1 MTFEVTP
8 SLFVYALYIKPDASH
23 EMSDLPIREYEE
35 KLVKAVNNSDCTV
48 ITGETGCGKTTQFP
62 QFLHKAGYTKHG
74 VVGVSQPRRVA
85 AISVAR
91 YVAKELDI
99 SLGGKV
105 GYQVRFDD
113 CTSRDT
119 VIKYVTDGCLLR
131 ELLEDR
137 NLCKYSV
144 LILDEAHERSLA
156 TDILFGLVKEL
167 LRKNRKLKVV
177 IMSATLNTE
186 KFSSF
191 FNNCPVFRIPG
202 RLYPVQVNY
211 LFTDDRFDDSRLCY
225 MQHVV
230 TQVMDIHFEQAEG
243 DILVFLTGQWEIEN
257 VCDRLFKAAEV
268 IDYEHD
274 IVCKAVQ
281 GLMILPLYGAMA
293 TDQQQKVFAPVEGG
307 VRRVIVATNI
317 AATSITINGVVY
329 VVDCGYIKQ
338 TTYNPRT
345 GLDCLEVVP
354 ISQSE
359 AKQRSGRAGRTQPG
373 QCIRLYSKKF
383 YDSMLDSAVPEIQRA
398 SLTNVMLSLKCMGI
412 KNVLHFDYLDPPS
425 EKMILE
431 ALKQLYHYQAV
442 DIDGRV
448 TVLGHQLVQYPL
460 QPSLARAVIR
470 SRQLG
475 CSETLLPIIAMLSV
489 ENTLIKPAGNK
500 KLVEEADQAHKNLKE
515 IGGGNNDFATL
526 LTTYKLCHD
535 SNIPQEWCK
544 RNFVHWRSMKTAKS
558 ILEQVKAILDG
569 QQIPFDSSSDASLGK
584 LVRQSLCY
592 GLYTHVARKGSSGHS
607 FRTMD
612 GHSTTVYL
620 HPSSALFGKDNRL
633 DWVLFNE
640 LLDTG
645 KTYMHCICPIKYSW
659 VQDLLPLMHE
669 VDVYRLTECK
679 QETIRS
685 TSSISDIGEDG
696 PVAKRPRKASVEVM
710 VTVQEKEDKLAAARE
725 RYLSRK
731 KANVKK

>member
-1 MTFEVTP
+1 
-8 SLFVYALYIKPDASH
+8 
-23 EMSDLPIREYEE
+23 MSDHKKLPIHEYEE
-35 KLVKAVNNSDCTV
+35 ELIKAVNGSDCTV

-62 QFLHKAGYTKHG
+62 QFLHKTGYTKTG
-74 VVGVSQPRRVA
+74 IVAISQPRRVA
-85 AISVAR
+85 AITVAK
-91 YVAKELDI
+91 YVAKELDA

-144 LILDEAHERSLA
+144 LVLDEAHERSLA

-167 LRKNRKLKVV
+167 LRGNHKLKVV

-186 KFSSF
+186 KFSAF
-191 FNNCPVFRIPG
+191 FNNCPVFKIPG
-202 RLYPVQVNY
+202 RVYPVQINY
-211 LFTDDRFDDSRLCY
+211 FFTNERFDDTRLSY

-230 TQVMDIHFEQAEG
+230 AQVMDIHFEQAEG

-274 IVCKAVQ
+274 IVCKEVH

-293 TDQQQKVFAPVEGG
+293 TDQQQKVFASVEQG

-338 TTYNPRT
+338 TTYNHRT
-345 GLDCLEVVP
+345 GLDCLEIVS

-359 AKQRSGRAGRTQPG
+359 AKQRAGRAGRTQPG

-383 YDSMLDSAVPEIQRA
+383 YDAMLDSAVPEIQRA

-431 ALKQLYHYQAV
+431 ALKQLYYYQAIDV
-442 DIDGRV
+442 DGMVTPLGR
-448 TVLGHQLVQYPL
+448 QLVQYPL

-475 CSETLLPIIAMLSV
+475 CSETMLPIISMLSV
-489 ENTLIKPAGNK
+489 ENTLIKPSSK
-500 KLVEEADQAHKNLKE
+500 KLVEEADQAHKRLKE
-515 IGGGNNDFATL
+515 IGGGNSDFATL
-526 LTTYKLCHD
+526 LTTYKLCHE
-535 SNIPQEWCK
+535 SANPHEWCK
-544 RNFVHWRSMKTAKS
+544 NNFVHWRGMKMAKS
-558 ILEQVKAILDG
+558 ILEQIKAILDS
-569 QQIPFDSSSDASLGK
+569 QQITIDSSVATSKSSLGE

-592 GLYTHVARKGSSGHS
+592 GLYNHVARKGSSGHS

-620 HPSSALFGKDNRL
+620 HPSSVLFGKDIHL
-633 DWVLFNE
+633 DWVLFHE

-659 VQDLLPLMHE
+659 VQNLLSLIHE
-669 VDVYRLTECK
+669 VDVYKLTECK
-679 QETIRS
+679 QDVRS
-685 TSSISDIGEDG
+685 TSSLSDIGEDVG
-696 PVAKRPRKASVEVM
+696 PVAKRPRKPSAEFM
-710 VTVQEKEDKLAAARE
+710 VTAQEKEDKLTAARQ
-725 RYLSRK
+725 RYLNRK
-731 KANVKK
+731 KAAVKK

>member
-1 MTFEVTP
+1 
-8 SLFVYALYIKPDASH
+8 
-23 EMSDLPIREYEE
+23 MSDLTNLPIHEYEE
-35 KLVKAVNNSDCTV
+35 ELMKAVNDSDCTV

-62 QFLHKAGYTKHG
+62 QFLHRAGFTKHG
-74 VVGVSQPRRVA
+74 VVGISQPRRVA
-85 AISVAR
+85 AISVAK
-91 YVAKELDI
+91 YVAKELDTP
-99 SLGGKV
+99 LGGKV

-119 VIKYVTDGCLLR
+119 VIKYATDGCLLR

-137 NLCKYSV
+137 NLRKYSV
-144 LILDEAHERSLA
+144 LVLDEAHERSLA

-167 LRKNRKLKVV
+167 LRSKQKLKVV
-177 IMSATLNTE
+177 IMSATLNTD

-191 FNNCPVFRIPG
+191 FNNCPVFEIPG
-202 RLYPVQVNY
+202 RVYPVQINY
-211 LFTDDRFDDSRLCY
+211 LFTDERFDDTRLAY
-225 MQHVV
+225 LQHVV

-293 TDQQQKVFAPVEGG
+293 TDQQQKVFTSVETGI
-307 VRRVIVATNI
+307 RRVIVATNI
-317 AATSITINGVVY
+317 AATSITINGIVY

-338 TTYNPRT
+338 TTYNART

-359 AKQRSGRAGRTQPG
+359 AKQRAGRAGRTQPG

-383 YDSMLDSAVPEIQRA
+383 YDRMLENAVPEIQRA

-412 KNVLHFDYLDPPS
+412 KNVLHFDYVDPPS

-431 ALKQLYHYQAV
+431 ALKQLYHYQAIDV
-442 DIDGRV
+442 DGRV
-448 TVLGHQLVQYPL
+448 TALGRQLVQYPL
-460 QPSLARAVIR
+460 QPSLARALVR

-489 ENTLIKPAGNK
+489 ENTLIKPTSK
-500 KLVEEADQAHKNLKE
+500 KLVEEADQAHKRLKD
-515 IGGGNNDFATL
+515 IGGGNSDFATL

-535 SNIPQEWCK
+535 SEKPQQWCK
-544 RNFVHWRSMKTAKS
+544 NNFVHWRSMKMAKS

-569 QQIPFDSSSDASLGK
+569 QQVSVDSLVASSDASLGE

-592 GLYTHVARKGSSGHS
+592 GLYIHVARKASSGHS

-612 GHSTTVYL
+612 GHATTVYL
-620 HPSSALFGKDNRL
+620 HPSSVLFGKDNHL
-633 DWVLFNE
+633 DWVLFHE

-659 VQDLLPLMHE
+659 VQDLLSLMHE
-669 VDVYRLTECK
+669 VDVYRLTECE
-679 QETIRS
+679 QAVRS
-685 TSSISDIGEDG
+685 TSSISDIGEDV
-696 PVAKRPRKASVEVM
+696 PVAKRPRKTSVEVM
-710 VTVQEKEDKLAAARE
+710 ATVQEKEDKFTAARQ

-731 KANVKK
+731 KATVKK

>member
-1 MTFEVTP
+1 
-8 SLFVYALYIKPDASH
+8 
-23 EMSDLPIREYEE
+23 MSADPELPIQEYEDD
-35 KLVKAVNNSDCTV
+35 LLKAVNDSNCTV

-62 QFLHKAGYTKHG
+62 QFLHKAGYTKRG
-74 VVGVSQPRRVA
+74 IVGISQPRRVA
-85 AISVAR
+85 AISVAK
-91 YVAKELDI
+91 YVAKELDT

-137 NLCKYSV
+137 NLYKYSV
-144 LILDEAHERSLA
+144 LVLDEAHERSLA

-167 LRKNRKLKVV
+167 LRSNTKLKVV

-186 KFSSF
+186 KFSLF
-191 FNNCPVFRIPG
+191 FDNCPVFKIPG
-202 RLYPVQVNY
+202 RVYPVQINY
-211 LFTDDRFDDSRLCY
+211 LFTDERFDDTRLTY

-230 TQVMDIHFEQAEG
+230 AQVMDIHFEQAEG

-274 IVCKAVQ
+274 IVCKDVQ

-293 TDQQQKVFAPVEGG
+293 TDQQQKVFAPVEVGI
-307 VRRVIVATNI
+307 RRVIVATNI

-338 TTYNPRT
+338 TTYNART

-359 AKQRSGRAGRTQPG
+359 AKQRAGRAGRTQPG

-383 YDSMLDSAVPEIQRA
+383 YGSMLDSAVPEIQRA

-412 KNVLHFDYLDPPS
+412 RNVLHFDYVDPPS

-431 ALKQLYHYQAV
+431 ALKQLYHYQAIDV
-442 DIDGRV
+442 DGRV
-448 TVLGHQLVQYPL
+448 TSLGRQLVQYPL

-489 ENTLIKPAGNK
+489 ENTLIKPNNK
-500 KLVEEADQAHKNLKE
+500 KLIEEADTAHKRLKE
-515 IGGGNNDFATL
+515 IGGGNSDFATL

-535 SNIPQEWCK
+535 SDTPHEWCK
-544 RNFVHWRSMKTAKS
+544 YNFVHWRSMKMAKS
-558 ILEQVKAILDG
+558 ILEQVKAILDV
-569 QQIPFDSSSDASLGK
+569 QQIPFDSSVNPSDTSLGE

-592 GLYTHVARKGSSGHS
+592 GLYTHVARKASSGHS

-620 HPSSALFGKDNRL
+620 HPSSVLFGKDKNL
-633 DWVLFNE
+633 DWILFHE

-659 VQDLLPLMHE
+659 VQDLLSLMHE

-679 QETIRS
+679 QAVRS
-685 TSSISDIGEDG
+685 ASSISDIGEDA
-696 PVAKRPRKASVEVM
+696 PTAKRPRKPSTEVT
-710 VTVQEKEDKLAAARE
+710 VTVQEKEDKLAAARQ

-731 KANVKK
+731 KATVKK

>member
-1 MTFEVTP
+1 
-8 SLFVYALYIKPDASH
+8 
-23 EMSDLPIREYEE
+23 MSDLTALPIHKFEGD
-35 KLVKAVNNSDCTV
+35 LIKAVNNSDCTI
-48 ITGETGCGKTTQFP
+48 ITGETGCGKTTQFS
-62 QFLHKAGYTKHG
+62 QFLHKAGYTEHG
-74 VVGVSQPRRVA
+74 VVAISQPRRVA
-85 AISVAR
+85 AISVAK
-91 YVAKELDI
+91 YVAKELDTP
-99 SLGGKV
+99 LGVKV

-137 NLCKYSV
+137 YLCKYSV
-144 LILDEAHERSLA
+144 LVLDEAHERSLA
-156 TDILFGLVKEL
+156 TDILFGLVKQL
-167 LRKNRKLKVV
+167 LRSNQKLKVV
-177 IMSATLNTE
+177 IMSATLNMD

-191 FNNCPVFRIPG
+191 FNNCPVFEIPG
-202 RLYPVQVNY
+202 RVYPVDVSY
-211 LFTDDRFDDSRLCY
+211 FFTDERFDDTRLTY
-225 MQHVV
+225 LQHVV
-230 TQVMDIHFEQAEG
+230 SQVMDIHFEQPEG
-243 DILVFLTGQWEIEN
+243 DVLVFLTGQWEIEN
-257 VCDRLFKAAEV
+257 VCDRLFKAAEA

-293 TDQQQKVFAPVEGG
+293 TDQQQKVFASVESGI
-307 VRRVIVATNI
+307 RRVIVATNI

-338 TTYNPRT
+338 TTYNHRT

-359 AKQRSGRAGRTQPG
+359 AKQRAGRAGRTQPG

-383 YDSMLDSAVPEIQRA
+383 YDSMLDSAVPEIQRT
-398 SLTNVMLSLKCMGI
+398 SLTNVMLNLKCMGI

-431 ALKQLYHYQAV
+431 ALRQLYHYQAI
-442 DIDGRV
+442 DDDGRV
-448 TVLGHQLVQYPL
+448 TALGHQLVQYPL

-489 ENTLIKPAGNK
+489 ENTFIKPSK
-500 KLVEEADQAHKNLKE
+500 KNLIEEADQAHKRLKE

-535 SNIPQEWCK
+535 SNNPYEWCK
-544 RNFVHWRSMKTAKS
+544 NNFVHWRSIKMAKN
-558 ILEQVKAILDG
+558 ILEQVKGILDG
-569 QQIPFDSSSDASLGK
+569 QQVTFDSSVATSDVGLGE

-592 GLYTHVARKGSSGHS
+592 GMYNHVARKSSSGHS

-620 HPSSALFGKDNRL
+620 HPSSVLIGKDKQL
-633 DWVLFNE
+633 DWVLYYE

-645 KTYMHCICPIKYSW
+645 KTYMHCICPIKYCW
-659 VQDLLPLMHE
+659 VKDLLSLIHE
-669 VDVYRLTECK
+669 VDVYRLTECE
-679 QETIRS
+679 QRGQS
-685 TSSISDIGEDG
+685 VSSISDIGEDG
-696 PVAKRPRKASVEVM
+696 PATKRPRKASIE
-710 VTVQEKEDKLAAARE
+710 VTVTAQGKEDKLAAARQ
-725 RYLSRK
+725 RYLNRK
-731 KANVKK
+731 KAVLKK

>member
-1 MTFEVTP
+1 M
-8 SLFVYALYIKPDASH
+8 SH
-23 EMSDLPIREYEE
+23 NLDLTNLPIQQYEE
-35 KLVKAVNNSDCTV
+35 QLIKAVNDSDCTV

-62 QFLHKAGYTKHG
+62 QFLHKAGYTKSG
-74 VVGVSQPRRVA
+74 VVGISQPRRVA
-85 AISVAR
+85 AISVAK
-91 YVAKELDI
+91 YVAKELDTP
-99 SLGGKV
+99 LGGKV

-119 VIKYVTDGCLLR
+119 LIKYVTDGCLLR

-137 NLCKYSV
+137 NLRKYSV
-144 LILDEAHERSLA
+144 LVLDEAHERSLA

-167 LRKNRKLKVV
+167 LRSNQKLKVV

-191 FNNCPVFRIPG
+191 FNNCPVFKIPG
-202 RLYPVQVNY
+202 RVFPVQTNY
-211 LFTDDRFDDSRLCY
+211 LFTDDRFDDTRLSY

-257 VCDRLFKAAEV
+257 VCDRLFKAADV

-274 IVCKAVQ
+274 IVCKGVR

-293 TDQQQKVFAPVEGG
+293 TDQQQKVFASVEEG

-338 TTYNPRT
+338 TTYNHRT
-345 GLDCLEVVP
+345 GLDCLEIVP

-359 AKQRSGRAGRTQPG
+359 AKQRAGRAGRTQPG
-373 QCIRLYSKKF
+373 QCIRVYSKKF
-383 YDSMLDSAVPEIQRA
+383 YDLLSDSAVPEIQRS

-412 KNVLHFDYLDPPS
+412 RNVLHFDYLDPPS

-431 ALKQLYHYQAV
+431 ALKQLYYYQCIDA
-442 DIDGRV
+442 DGRV
-448 TVLGHQLVQYPL
+448 TPLGRQLVQYPL

-489 ENTLIKPAGNK
+489 ENTLIKPGSK
-500 KLVEEADQAHKNLKE
+500 KLVEEAELAHKRLKE
-515 IGGGNNDFATL
+515 IGGGNSDFATL

-535 SNIPQEWCK
+535 SEKPHEWCK
-544 RNFVHWRSMKTAKS
+544 NNFVHWRSMKTAKS
-558 ILEQVKAILDG
+558 ILEQVKAILDN
-569 QQIPFDSSSDASLGK
+569 QEVAFDSSVATGNASLGE

-592 GLYTHVARKGSSGHS
+592 GLYNRVARKASSGHS

-620 HPSSALFGKDNRL
+620 HPSSVLFGKDSQL
-633 DWVLFNE
+633 DWVLFHE

-659 VQDLLPLMHE
+659 VKDLLSLIHE

-679 QETIRS
+679 QDIRS
-685 TSSISDIGEDG
+685 TSSISDIGEDA
-696 PVAKRPRKASVEVM
+696 PVAKRPRKASAENL
-710 VTVQEKEDKLAAARE
+710 VTAQEKDDKLAAARQ
-725 RYLSRK
+725 RYLNRK
-731 KANVKK
+731 KTTIKK

>member
-1 MTFEVTP
+1 
-8 SLFVYALYIKPDASH
+8 
-23 EMSDLPIREYEE
+23 MSDHKKLPIHEYEE
-35 KLVKAVNNSDCTV
+35 ELIKAVNGSDCTV

-62 QFLHKAGYTKHG
+62 QFLHKTGYTKTG
-74 VVGVSQPRRVA
+74 IVAISQPRRVA
-85 AISVAR
+85 AITVAK
-91 YVAKELDI
+91 YVAKELDA

-144 LILDEAHERSLA
+144 LVLDEAHERSLA

-167 LRKNRKLKVV
+167 LRGNHKLKVV

-186 KFSSF
+186 KFSAF
-191 FNNCPVFRIPG
+191 FNNCPVFKIPG
-202 RLYPVQVNY
+202 RAYPVQINY
-211 LFTDDRFDDSRLCY
+211 FFTNERFDDTRLSY

-230 TQVMDIHFEQAEG
+230 AQVMDIHFEQAEG

-274 IVCKAVQ
+274 IVCKEVH

-293 TDQQQKVFAPVEGG
+293 TDQQQKVFASVEQG

-338 TTYNPRT
+338 TTYNHRT
-345 GLDCLEVVP
+345 GLDCLEIVS

-359 AKQRSGRAGRTQPG
+359 AKQRAGRAGRTQPG

-383 YDSMLDSAVPEIQRA
+383 YDAMLDSAVPEIQRA

-431 ALKQLYHYQAV
+431 ALKQLYYYQTIDV
-442 DIDGRV
+442 DGMVTPLGR
-448 TVLGHQLVQYPL
+448 QLVQYPL

-475 CSETLLPIIAMLSV
+475 CSETMLPIISMLSV
-489 ENTLIKPAGNK
+489 ENTLIKPSSK
-500 KLVEEADQAHKNLKE
+500 KLVEEADQAHKRLKE
-515 IGGGNNDFATL
+515 IGGGNSDFATL
-526 LTTYKLCHD
+526 LTTYKLCHE
-535 SNIPQEWCK
+535 SANPHEWCK
-544 RNFVHWRSMKTAKS
+544 NNFVHWRGMKMAKS
-558 ILEQVKAILDG
+558 ILEQIKAILDS
-569 QQIPFDSSSDASLGK
+569 QQITIDSSVATSKSSLGE

-592 GLYTHVARKGSSGHS
+592 GLYNHVARKGSSGHS

-620 HPSSALFGKDNRL
+620 HPSSVLFGKDIHL
-633 DWVLFNE
+633 DWVLFHE

-659 VQDLLPLMHE
+659 VQNLLSLIHE
-669 VDVYRLTECK
+669 VDVYKLTECK
-679 QETIRS
+679 QDVRS
-685 TSSISDIGEDG
+685 TSSLSDIGEDVG
-696 PVAKRPRKASVEVM
+696 PVAKRPRKPSAEFM
-710 VTVQEKEDKLAAARE
+710 VTAQEKEDKLTAARQ
-725 RYLSRK
+725 RYLNRK
-731 KANVKK
+731 KAAVKK

>member
-1 MTFEVTP
+1 
-8 SLFVYALYIKPDASH
+8 
-23 EMSDLPIREYEE
+23 MSDHTNLPIHEYEE
-35 KLVKAVNNSDCTV
+35 ELIKAVNDSDCTV

-62 QFLHKAGYTKHG
+62 QFLHKAGYTETG
-74 VVGVSQPRRVA
+74 VVAISQPRRVA
-85 AISVAR
+85 AISVAK
-91 YVAKELDI
+91 YVAKELDT

-144 LILDEAHERSLA
+144 LVLDEAHERSLA

-167 LRKNRKLKVV
+167 LRSNLKLKVV

-191 FNNCPVFRIPG
+191 FNNCPVFKIPG
-202 RLYPVQVNY
+202 RVYPVQTNY
-211 LFTDDRFDDSRLCY
+211 LFTNERFDDTRLSY

-274 IVCKAVQ
+274 IVCKGVH

-293 TDQQQKVFAPVEGG
+293 TDQQQKVFASVEEG
-307 VRRVIVATNI
+307 VRRVIIATNI

-338 TTYNPRT
+338 TTYNHRT

-359 AKQRSGRAGRTQPG
+359 AKQRAGRAGRTQPG

-431 ALKQLYHYQAV
+431 ALKQLYYYQAINV
-442 DIDGRV
+442 DGRV
-448 TVLGHQLVQYPL
+448 TVLGRQLVQYPL

-475 CSETLLPIIAMLSV
+475 CSETLLPIISMLSV
-489 ENTLIKPAGNK
+489 ENTLIKPSSK
-500 KLVEEADQAHKNLKE
+500 KLVEEADQAHKRLKE
-515 IGGGNNDFATL
+515 IGGGNSDFATL

-535 SNIPQEWCK
+535 SDHPHEWCK
-544 RNFVHWRSMKTAKS
+544 SNFVHWRGMKMAKS
-558 ILEQVKAILDG
+558 ILEQVKAILDS
-569 QQIPFDSSSDASLGK
+569 QQITIDSSVATSNASLGE

-592 GLYTHVARKGSSGHS
+592 GLYNHVARKGSSGHS

-620 HPSSALFGKDNRL
+620 HPSSVLFGKDSHL
-633 DWVLFNE
+633 DWVLFHE

-659 VQDLLPLMHE
+659 VQDLLSLMHE

-679 QETIRS
+679 QDIRS
-685 TSSISDIGEDG
+685 TSSLSDIGEDVG
-696 PVAKRPRKASVEVM
+696 PVAKRPRKASMEFM
-710 VTVQEKEDKLAAARE
+710 ITAQEKEDKFAAARQ
-725 RYLSRK
+725 RFLNRK
-731 KANVKK
+731 KAAIKK

>member
-1 MTFEVTP
+1 
-8 SLFVYALYIKPDASH
+8 
-23 EMSDLPIREYEE
+23 MSADPELPIQEYEE
-35 KLVKAVNNSDCTV
+35 ELLKAVNHSNCTV

-62 QFLHKAGYTKHG
+62 QFLHRAGYTKRG
-74 VVGVSQPRRVA
+74 IVGISQPRRVA
-85 AISVAR
+85 AISVAK
-91 YVAKELDI
+91 YVAKELDT

-137 NLCKYSV
+137 NLHKYSV
-144 LILDEAHERSLA
+144 LVLDEAHERSLA

-167 LRKNRKLKVV
+167 LRSNSKLKVV

-191 FNNCPVFRIPG
+191 FDSCPVFKIPG
-202 RLYPVQVNY
+202 RVYPVQINY
-211 LFTDDRFDDSRLCY
+211 LFTDERFDDTRLTY
-225 MQHVV
+225 MQHIVA
-230 TQVMDIHFEQAEG
+230 QVMDIHFEQAEG

-274 IVCKAVQ
+274 IVCKDVQ

-293 TDQQQKVFAPVEGG
+293 TDQQQKVFAPVEDGI
-307 VRRVIVATNI
+307 RRVIVATNI

-338 TTYNPRT
+338 TTYNART

-359 AKQRSGRAGRTQPG
+359 AKQRAGRAGRTRPG

-383 YDSMLDSAVPEIQRA
+383 YGTMLDSAVPEIQRA

-412 KNVLHFDYLDPPS
+412 KNVLHFDYVDPPS

-431 ALKQLYHYQAV
+431 ALKQLYHYQAIDV
-442 DIDGRV
+442 DGRV
-448 TVLGHQLVQYPL
+448 TPLGRQLVQYPL

-489 ENTLIKPAGNK
+489 ENTLIKPSNK
-500 KLVEEADQAHKNLKE
+500 KLIEEANVAHKRLKE
-515 IGGGNNDFATL
+515 IGGGNSDFATL
-526 LTTYKLCHD
+526 LTTYKLCHESD
-535 SNIPQEWCK
+535 NPHEWC
-544 RNFVHWRSMKTAKS
+544 RHNFVHWRSMKMAKS
-558 ILEQVKAILDG
+558 ILEQVKAILDA
-569 QQIPFDSSSDASLGK
+569 QQIPFDSSVNPSDASLGE

-592 GLYTHVARKGSSGHS
+592 GLYTHVARKASSGHS
-607 FRTMD
+607 FHTMD

-620 HPSSALFGKDNRL
+620 HPSSVLFGKDKNL

-659 VQDLLPLMHE
+659 VQDLLSLMQE

-679 QETIRS
+679 QAVRS
-685 TSSISDIGEDG
+685 ASSISDIGEDALA
-696 PVAKRPRKASVEVM
+696 AKRPRKPSTEVT
-710 VTVQEKEDKLAAARE
+710 VTVQEKEDKLAAAQQ

-731 KANVKK
+731 KATVKK

>member
-1 MTFEVTP
+1 M
-8 SLFVYALYIKPDASH
+8 S
-23 EMSDLPIREYEE
+23 SDLPIHKYEE
-35 KLVKAVNNSDCTV
+35 ELIKAVDNSHCTI
-48 ITGETGCGKTTQFP
+48 ITGETGCGKTTQFS
-62 QFLHKAGYTKHG
+62 QFLHKAGYTKYG
-74 VVGVSQPRRVA
+74 IIGISQPRRVA
-85 AISVAR
+85 AISVAKH
-91 YVAKELDI
+91 VAKELDTP
-99 SLGGKV
+99 LGEKV

-144 LILDEAHERSLA
+144 LVLDEAHERSLA
-156 TDILFGLVKEL
+156 TDILFGLVKQL
-167 LRKNRKLKVV
+167 LRENKNLKVV

-191 FNNCPVFRIPG
+191 FNNCPVFDIPG
-202 RLYPVQVNY
+202 RVYPVQIDY
-211 LFTDDRFDDSRLCY
+211 LFTDERFDDSRLSY

-230 TQVMDIHFEQAEG
+230 TQVMDIHFEQPEG

-257 VCDRLFKAAEV
+257 ACDRLFKAAEV

-274 IVCKAVQ
+274 IACKGVR

-293 TDQQQKVFAPVEGG
+293 SDQQQKVFASVECG

-338 TTYNPRT
+338 NTYNPRT
-345 GLDCLEVVP
+345 GLDCLEVVA

-359 AKQRSGRAGRTQPG
+359 AKQRAGRAGRTQPG

-383 YDSMLDSAVPEIQRA
+383 YNSMLECAIPEIQRA

-412 KNVLHFDYLDPPS
+412 KNVLHFDYLDPPM

-431 ALKQLYHYQAV
+431 ALKELYHYQAIDV
-442 DIDGRV
+442 DGRI
-448 TVLGHQLVQYPL
+448 TALGRRLVQYPL
-460 QPSLARAVIR
+460 QPSLGRALIR

-475 CSETLLPIIAMLSV
+475 CSDTLLPIVAMLSV
-489 ENTLIKPAGNK
+489 ENTFIKPSNK
-500 KLVEEADQAHKNLKE
+500 KLAEEADQAHRKLKE

-526 LTTYKLCHD
+526 LTVYKLCHE
-535 SNIPQEWCK
+535 SGNSHEWCK
-544 RNFVHWRSMKTAKS
+544 DHFVHWRSMKMAKS

-569 QQIPFDSSSDASLGK
+569 QKISFDCSLTANDTGLGE

-592 GLYTHVARKGSSGHS
+592 GLYPHVARKASSGHS

-620 HPSSALFGKDNRL
+620 HPSSALFGKDNQL
-633 DWVLFNE
+633 DWVLYHE

-645 KTYMHCICPIKYSW
+645 KTYMHCICPIRYCW
-659 VQDLLPLMHE
+659 VKDLLSLIHD
-669 VDVYRLTECK
+669 VDVYRLTECEQK
-679 QETIRS
+679 IRS
-685 TSSISDIGEDG
+685 ASSISDIGEDG
-696 PVAKRPRKASVEVM
+696 PFAKRPRKASVEV
-710 VTVQEKEDKLAAARE
+710 VITAQEKEDKVAAARQ
-725 RYLSRK
+725 RYFSRK
-731 KANVKK
+731 KAVIKKQ

>member
-1 MTFEVTP
+1 
-8 SLFVYALYIKPDASH
+8 
-23 EMSDLPIREYEE
+23 MSDHKNLPIHEYEDE
-35 KLVKAVNNSDCTV
+35 LIKAVNDSDCTV

-62 QFLHKAGYTKHG
+62 QFLHKTGYTKTG
-74 VVGVSQPRRVA
+74 VVAISQPRRVA
-85 AISVAR
+85 AITVAK
-91 YVAKELDI
+91 YVAKELDT

-144 LILDEAHERSLA
+144 LVLDEAHERSLA

-167 LRKNRKLKVV
+167 LRGDHKLKVV
-177 IMSATLNTE
+177 VMSATLNTE
-186 KFSSF
+186 KFSAF
-191 FNNCPVFRIPG
+191 FNNCPVFKIPG
-202 RLYPVQVNY
+202 RVYPVQINY
-211 LFTDDRFDDSRLCY
+211 FFTNERFDDTRLSY

-230 TQVMDIHFEQAEG
+230 AQVMDIHFEQAEG

-274 IVCKAVQ
+274 IVCKGVH

-293 TDQQQKVFAPVEGG
+293 TDQQQKVFASVEEG

-338 TTYNPRT
+338 TTYNHRT

-359 AKQRSGRAGRTQPG
+359 AKQRAGRAGRTQPG
-373 QCIRLYSKKF
+373 KCIRLYSKKF
-383 YDSMLDSAVPEIQRA
+383 YDAMLDSAVPEIQRA

-425 EKMILE
+425 ERMILE
-431 ALKQLYHYQAV
+431 ALKQLYYYQAIDV
-442 DIDGRV
+442 DGRV
-448 TVLGHQLVQYPL
+448 TSLGRQLVQYPL

-475 CSETLLPIIAMLSV
+475 CSETLLPIISMLSV
-489 ENTLIKPAGNK
+489 ENTLIKPSSK
-500 KLVEEADQAHKNLKE
+500 KLVEEADQAHKRLKE
-515 IGGGNNDFATL
+515 FGGGNSDFATL
-526 LTTYKLCHD
+526 LTTYKLCHE
-535 SNIPQEWCK
+535 SPKPHEWCK
-544 RNFVHWRSMKTAKS
+544 NNFVHWRGMKMAQS
-558 ILEQVKAILDG
+558 ILEQVKAILDS
-569 QQIPFDSSSDASLGK
+569 QQITIDSAVATSNASLGE

-592 GLYTHVARKGSSGHS
+592 GLYNHVARKGSSGHS

-620 HPSSALFGKDNRL
+620 HPSSVLFGKDSHL
-633 DWVLFNE
+633 DWVLFHE

-659 VQDLLPLMHE
+659 VQDLLSLIHE
-669 VDVYRLTECK
+669 VDVYKLTECK
-679 QETIRS
+679 QDIRS
-685 TSSISDIGEDG
+685 TSSLSDIGEDVG
-696 PVAKRPRKASVEVM
+696 PVAKRPRKASVEFM
-710 VTVQEKEDKLAAARE
+710 VTAQEKEDKLTAARQ
-725 RYLSRK
+725 RYLNRK
-731 KANVKK
+731 KAAVKK

>member
-1 MTFEVTP
+1 
-8 SLFVYALYIKPDASH
+8 
-23 EMSDLPIREYEE
+23 MSDFTNLPIHEYEAA
-35 KLVKAVNNSDCTV
+35 LIKAVNDSDCTV

-62 QFLHKAGYTKHG
+62 QFLHKAGYTKTG
-74 VVGVSQPRRVA
+74 IVGISQPRRVA
-85 AISVAR
+85 AISVAK
-91 YVAKELDI
+91 YVAKELDT

-144 LILDEAHERSLA
+144 LVLDEAHERSLA

-167 LRKNRKLKVV
+167 LRKNHKLKVV
-177 IMSATLNTE
+177 IMSATLNTD

-191 FNNCPVFRIPG
+191 FNNCPVFKIPG
-202 RLYPVQVNY
+202 RVYPVQISY
-211 LFTDDRFDDSRLCY
+211 FFTNERFDDTRLSY

-274 IVCKAVQ
+274 IVCKVVH

-293 TDQQQKVFAPVEGG
+293 TDQQQKVFASVEEG

-329 VVDCGYIKQ
+329 VIDCGYIKQ
-338 TTYNPRT
+338 TTYNHRT

-359 AKQRSGRAGRTQPG
+359 AKQRAGRAGRTQPG
-373 QCIRLYSKKF
+373 QCIRLYSRKF
-383 YDSMLDSAVPEIQRA
+383 YDSMLDGAVPEIQRA

-431 ALKQLYHYQAV
+431 ALKQLYYYQAIDV
-442 DIDGRV
+442 DGRV
-448 TVLGHQLVQYPL
+448 TPLGHQLVQYPL

-475 CSETLLPIIAMLSV
+475 CSETLLPIISMLSV
-489 ENTLIKPAGNK
+489 ENTLIKPGSK
-500 KLVEEADQAHKNLKE
+500 KLVEEADQGHKRLKE
-515 IGGGNNDFATL
+515 IGGGNSDFATL

-535 SNIPQEWCK
+535 SDNPHEWCK
-544 RNFVHWRSMKTAKS
+544 SNYVHWRCMKMAKS
-558 ILEQVKAILDG
+558 ILEQVKAILDS
-569 QQIPFDSSSDASLGK
+569 QQIAIDSSVADSDASLGE

-592 GLYTHVARKGSSGHS
+592 GLYNHVARKGSSGHS

-612 GHSTTVYL
+612 GHATTVYL
-620 HPSSALFGKDNRL
+620 HPSSVLFGKDSHL
-633 DWVLFNE
+633 DWVLFHE

-659 VQDLLPLMHE
+659 VQDLLSLIHE

-679 QETIRS
+679 QDIRS
-685 TSSISDIGEDG
+685 ASSLSDIGEDAG
-696 PVAKRPRKASVEVM
+696 PVAKRPRKASAEFM
-710 VTVQEKEDKLAAARE
+710 VTAQEKEDKVAAARQ
-725 RYLSRK
+725 RYLNRK
-731 KANVKK
+731 KTALKK